1 MFDALISAESRFVQ
15 PILASTV
22 ARVRSLSP
30 SVLVSACLVLLIVPV
45 ASIAQT
51 KPLPPQSLCI
61 EESAN
66 CGQDNDDNSSNPAGK
81 KWNPGHYL
89 KVQGN
94 SAQADREDYFSSV
107 TRSFAKLDDSALL
120 RGAQVKYAW
129 GMLEPSLG
137 VYDWET
143 VYRHLEYL
151 SARGKKM
158 ILTIDTKC
166 FSSDC
171 TNLAP
176 RDLTGEVFRTSRETP
191 TQIIEIW
198 EAKNMDLFIR
208 FWRALGAEFDSN
220 PDVEMI
226 IGSESTASL
235 AGDAPAGFS
244 KAEYA
249 QQLRRMYTAQASAFD
264 STNIVAMVNFLSDE
278 VSNLVEHAYTE
289 GAGRGMPDVGD
300 SDGTVIFR
308 GDCVDKECG
317 ERDYR
322 ELVPHFGLI
331 SYSTLN
337 GGHGTATDTPPEI
350 IDFGMANRITHYSWI
365 SSGKNEDSWDNVIFE
380 IESRVRTVHTACPRA
395 YTNGCQ

>member
-1 MFDALISAESRFVQ
+1 M
-15 PILASTV
+15 LASAV
-22 ARVRSLSP
+22 ARVRNYLSSILLP
-30 SVLVSACLVLLIVPV
+30 ACLVLFVLPT

-51 KPLPPQSLCI
+51 RPLPPQGLCVA
-61 EESAN
+61 ESNECA
-66 CGQDNDDNSSNPAGK
+66 QDDGNNGTNPAGK

-94 SAQADREDYFSSV
+94 SAQADREDYFSSII
-107 TRSFAKLDDSALL
+107 RSFAKLDDSALL

-137 VYDWET
+137 VYDWEP

-176 RDLTGEVFRTSRETP
+176 RELTSEVFRTSRETP
-191 TQIIEIW
+191 TQIVEIW
-198 EAKNMDLFIR
+198 EEKNMDLFIR

-235 AGDAPAGFS
+235 AGEAPANFS

-249 QQLRRMYTAQASAFD
+249 RQLRRMYTAQASTFK

-300 SDGTVIFR
+300 SDGSVIFR

-317 ERDYR
+317 VRDYR

-350 IDFGMANRITHYSWI
+350 IDFGLANRITHYSWI
-365 SSGKNEDSWDNVIFE
+365 SSGTNEDSWDNVIFA
-380 IESRVRTVHTACPRA
+380 IESRAQTGHTACPRA

>member
-22 ARVRSLSP
+22 ARVKSMSP
-30 SVLVSACLVLLIVPV
+30 SVLVSACLVLLIVPA

-51 KPLPPQSLCI
+51 KPLPPQSLCV

-107 TRSFAKLDDSALL
+107 TRRFARLDDSALL

-137 VYDWET
+137 VYDWEP

-151 SARGKKM
+151 SDRGKKM

-176 RDLTGEVFRTSRETP
+176 RDLSSEVFRTSRESP
-191 TQIIEIW
+191 TSIVEIW
-198 EAKNMDLFIR
+198 EEKNMDLFIR
-208 FWRALGAEFDSN
+208 FWRALGAEFDSH

-235 AGDAPAGFS
+235 AGEAPANFS

-249 QQLRRMYTAQASAFD
+249 RATKYLTWLSMLTRKALAEACLTLATPMAPWYFVVTASIK
-264 STNIVAMVNFLSDE
+264 SVV
-278 VSNLVEHAYTE
+278 
-289 GAGRGMPDVGD
+289 
-300 SDGTVIFR
+300 
-308 GDCVDKECG
+308 
-317 ERDYR
+317 
-322 ELVPHFGLI
+322 
-331 SYSTLN
+331 
-337 GGHGTATDTPPEI
+337 
-350 IDFGMANRITHYSWI
+350 
-365 SSGKNEDSWDNVIFE
+365 
-380 IESRVRTVHTACPRA
+380 
-395 YTNGCQ
+395 